1 MSIAVVNVSGC
12 DVHLN
17 GQSRRLQINSQP
29 ISPFDFPAPTS
40 EPWLTLHYDEW
51 ICIVKGRVVFE
62 VEGGSSTTAKAGQ
75 TVFISKG
82 TRFRPSFP
90 VGDTQCVPSPNFT
103 THNAFHYSI
112 HFFKFRYVPVC
123 VPAFR
128 PDRCIREDTYGF
140 TVLIL

>member
-1 MSIAVVNVSGC
+1 M
-12 DVHLN
+12 
-17 GQSRRLQINSQP
+17 
-29 ISPFDFPAPTS
+29 
-40 EPWLTLHYDEW
+40 
-51 ICIVKGRVVFE
+51 KGRVVFE
-62 VEGGSSTTAKAGQ
+62 VEGGSSTTAKAGE

-128 PDRCIREDTYGF
+128 PDRCIREDTYGS
-140 TVLIL
+140 TVLFLRLELISAISVDAAVLGRARAVERLRSKTGIISSEAEAVMQYAIYP